1 MVDSLADEPYKL
13 VIMLIIHFLSFYIL
27 LNKDYNLKEKLVEI
41 LPTALLP
48 FISYSIDK
56 RWLQTDISVFNLH
69 QSHLRD
75 CFHKYERCLGTN
87 L

>member
-1 MVDSLADEPYKL
+1 MVDSLVDEPYKL

-48 FISYSIDK
+48 FIFYYIEK
-56 RWLQTDISVFNLH
+56 GWLQTDIFVFNLQ
-69 QSHLRD
+69 QS
-75 CFHKYERCLGTN
+75 Y
-87 L
+87 